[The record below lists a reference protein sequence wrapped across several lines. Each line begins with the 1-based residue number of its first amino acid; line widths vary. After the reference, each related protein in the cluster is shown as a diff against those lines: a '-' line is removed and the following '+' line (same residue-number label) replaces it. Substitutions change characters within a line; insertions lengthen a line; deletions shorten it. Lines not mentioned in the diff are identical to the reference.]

1 MIAIIVRPVRITDTR
16 GGPGKMRFYI
26 RGVAITRRSAE
37 WLGKIRPGGDDKVR
51 NECLG
56 EITVEVCSVY
66 GREGGN
72 GDCYL

>member
-16 GGPGKMRFYI
+16 GGP
-26 RGVAITRRSAE
+26 GVAITRRSAE

-56 EITVEVCSVY
+56 EIAVVVCSVY